1 MFRQNPWHTGT
12 PATLTLGSGERLA
25 NGNFRFQ
32 IHGVAGMVCQV
43 NASHNLISW
52 ITIPTAQATV
62 TLTGGTDTFT
72 DLEQNPGFAYRF
84 YRVRSGP
91 ILSLNS
97 LGYVAVDVPSG
108 SSMIANQLNNPA
120 GNTVAV
126 LLPTAPVGTTL
137 YKWNETS
144 QQYYPANTFAVGW
157 SDPNMTLNPGEGV
170 LVQAGAATTFTFVG
184 DVPQGTLANP
194 LPASLSIRSAMVPQ
208 TGPIDSLLGY
218 PNVVGDVIN
227 RYNNAA
233 GAYESYTCLGSSW
246 SPLLAP
252 RVGESF
258 WINTGTAR
266 TWTRTFRVW

>member
-1 MFRQNPWHTGT
+1 
-12 PATLTLGSGERLA
+12 E
-25 NGNFRFQ
+25 
-32 IHGVAGMVCQV
+32 
-43 NASHNLISW
+43 
-52 ITIPTAQATV
+52 QA
-62 TLTGGTDTFT
+62 
-72 DLEQNPGFAYRF
+72 NPGCAYRC

-91 ILSLNS
+91 ILSFNS

-126 LLPTAPVGTTL
+126 LLPNAPVGTTL
-137 YKWNETS
+137 NKWNETT
-144 QQYYPANTFAVGW
+144 QHYYPANTFAVGW

-194 LPASLSIRSAMVPQ
+194 FPASLSLRIAMVPQ
-208 TGPIDSLLGY
+208 SGPIDTLLAY
-218 PNVVGDVIN
+218 PNAVGDTVY
-227 RYNNAA
+227 RYNNAT
-233 GAYESYTCLGSSW
+233 GGYVTYTCLGSYW

-258 WINTGTAR
+258 WISTGTAR
-266 TWTRTFRVW
+266 TWSRAFSVW